1 MSRVNEDYLAIHRAR
16 RARVMNLVA
25 VGLFITAL
33 LALFGFHVTE
43 WESGMGSGIHG
54 WVIWPA
60 LWSMAQAPDFS
71 DTIESIGLIMF
82 PSFVVLAVC
91 SPFLIGVL
99 RKSRLAWWLLV
110 LFSGTCLI
118 SVGLFAI
125 SESSLPDNP
134 DQLGPGFF
142 CLANALAMNFLG
154 MLFVRRDVRVE
165 MPIDSDDAH
174 SPTAL

>member
-1 MSRVNEDYLAIHRAR
+1 MSEDYIAIHRAR

-25 VGLFITAL
+25 LGFFVTAL
-33 LALFGFHVTE
+33 LALGGFHLTA
-43 WESGMGSGIHG
+43 WDLGFRIHG
-54 WVIWPA
+54 WRIWPA

-110 LFSGTCLI
+110 LFSGICLI

-142 CLANALAMNFLG
+142 CLAGALTMNFFG
-154 MLFVRRDVRVE
+154 MLFVRRDVPAT

-174 SPTAL
+174 SPTAR